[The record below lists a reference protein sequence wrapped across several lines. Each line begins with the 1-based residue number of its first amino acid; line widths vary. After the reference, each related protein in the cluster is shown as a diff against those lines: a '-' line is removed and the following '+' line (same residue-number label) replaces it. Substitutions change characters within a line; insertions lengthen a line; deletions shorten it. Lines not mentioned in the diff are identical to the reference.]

1 MIQSSRWILKVY
13 FPLPCVPYLCFM
25 WSTGRQLYVL
35 VRYYSDVSPIVYDVW
50 IKFWSCD
57 NTTQL
62 NLYLS
67 VLNQIEINLLVR
79 KGANGFLT
87 PKKRKHS
94 LSIMFCCQIFCPC
107 YLFIKTVLLIRK
119 QDGCFLCAQH
129 FFFVCLHAYWFC
141 DCSPYNTLPLRSLV
155 FCLNPL
161 EE

>member
-25 WSTGRQLYVL
+25 WSPGRQLYVL
-35 VRYYSDVSPIVYDVW
+35 VRYYSDVSPIVYDFL

-79 KGANGFLT
+79 KGANGFL
-87 PKKRKHS
+87 PLKKRKPS
-94 LSIMFCCQIFCPC
+94 LFIMFCCQIFCPC
-107 YLFIKTVLLIRK
+107 YLFIKTVLL
-119 QDGCFLCAQH
+119 L
-129 FFFVCLHAYWFC
+129 
-141 DCSPYNTLPLRSLV
+141 LPKSKTAV
-155 FCLNPL
+155 FCVLNIFSLYAYTLTGFVIVPHIIL
-161 EE
+161 HLLDH